1 MMGVMLRISA
11 CLNIQAGATHH
22 LLCTQLR
29 LSLGQKAKKF
39 EIPDKWERRDEEG
52 WRSEGGG

>member
-22 LLCTQLR
+22 FLCSQLR
-29 LSLGQKAKKF
+29 LSLGQKADKF
-39 EIPDKWERRDEEG
+39 KIPDK
-52 WRSEGGG
+52 

>member
-22 LLCTQLR
+22 LLCSQLR
-29 LSLGQKAKKF
+29 LSLGQKADKF
-39 EIPDKWERRDEEG
+39 KIPDK
-52 WRSEGGG
+52 